1 MDTKDILIISLSIIL
16 AALIVVGVIFMTSDD
31 NGDLNITNSSG
42 NDNSSLSVSQLVE
55 EDVDDSD
62 VVSEEVKYNYQAGG
76 GYYKEVT
83 YRDGGFRQYDTQTGE
98 LIGSSYQSDQKYL
111 PSME

>member
-31 NGDLNITNSSG
+31 NDDLNITNSSG

-62 VVSEEVKYNYQAGG
+62 VVSEEVKYNDQAGG